1 MAIYTKD
8 YDIVLNKAQDNTLNT
23 SHISS
28 NLENYEAA
36 RTGFFTMMPA
46 NAEDEVLSLIAKK
59 LKEYSSDF
67 AAYNGKMIQDY
78 LRLNVTKAKIP
89 HFSVETLSYKRG
101 NEVVKFAG
109 VPTFDEGS
117 ITVDDIVGLDTK
129 SILEAWLELAY
140 DLNTRTGGR
149 MYEYKMDWV
158 LTEYTQDYRPIRTWR
173 LVGCFISAL
182 SEDDFDKTSD
192 GARQISATIQYD
204 RAPMVRGSANAGD
217 SIPTTGFSELNKI
230 KG

>member
-1 MAIYTKD
+1 MAQKD
-8 YDIVLNKAQDNTLNT
+8 YNIVLNKAADLDLNT
-23 SHISS
+23 AHISKQ
-28 NLENYEAA
+28 LENYEAA
-36 RTGFFTMMPA
+36 RTGFFTMMPM
-46 NAEDEVLSLIAKK
+46 NSDDSVLQLIADKM
-59 LKEYSSDF
+59 KEYAGDF
-67 AAYNGKMIQDY
+67 SYDPAQIQEA
-78 LRLNVTKAKIP
+78 LKLNVIKAKIP
-89 HFSVETLSYKRG
+89 HFSVETLSYRRG

-117 ITVDDIVGLDTK
+117 ITVDDIVGIDTK
-129 SILEAWLELAY
+129 SMLEAWLELAY

-149 MYEYKMDWV
+149 MYEYKMDWL
-158 LTEYTQDYRPIRTWR
+158 LTEYTQDYRPVRTWR

-204 RAPMVRGSANAGD
+204 RATMVRGNNTKAS
-217 SIPTTGFSELNKI
+217 STGVSELDKI